1 MENEKRQPA
10 QPINPLDAKSPAFIL
25 WLSLSAD
32 LSFIILHII
41 FKTTTLLNTTLYSVK
56 RDHGYSE
63 FFQYIKYL
71 WIILLLLYI
80 LRKTGFFGY
89 LSWTALF
96 LYFLLDDALE
106 VHENMGSLIA
116 GKLDFTPPFN
126 LRLQDIGE
134 VAVYAIFGPLLML
147 GIFWAYKR
155 GSQNFKGI
163 SIDLLLLVAILA
175 FLGIVVDN
183 VEIALD
189 HGVFLEEAAGL
200 LDDGGEM
207 IVVSVMLW
215 YIFRL
220 ALHNGKIED
229 FFHQRLGWFQR
240 TSKI

>member
-10 QPINPLDAKSPAFIL
+10 QPMNPLDAKSPSFIL

-32 LSFIILHII
+32 LGFIILHII

-71 WIILLLLYI
+71 WIILLLFYI
-80 LRKTGFFGY
+80 LKKTGYWGY

-96 LYFLLDDALE
+96 LYFLFDDAFE
-106 VHENMGSLIA
+106 VHENMGGLIA
-116 GKLDFTPPFN
+116 GRLYFTPPFN

-134 VAVYAIFGPLLML
+134 VAVYAVFGSLLML

-163 SIDLLLLVAILA
+163 SIDLLLLVAILS

-189 HGVFLEEAAGL
+189 HGIFLEEAVGL
-200 LDDGGEM
+200 LDDGGEL

-215 YIFRL
+215 YVFRL
-220 ALHNGKIED
+220 ALHNGEIED
-229 FFHQRLGWFQR
+229 FLHQRLRRFQR
-240 TSKI
+240 RDKI